1 LTAGY
6 NFYILGNMDAMRAVT
21 AMGAL
26 AQESRLAIFRA
37 LVQAGPAGLP
47 AGTIGDRLALPWAT
61 LSFHLK
67 ELKQAGLA
75 QCRREGR
82 SIIYSAD
89 YAATAAL
96 VAYLTENCCRESQA
110 PCCAPAPK
118 ESARRIAHEKTARS
132 RVRV

>member
-1 LTAGY
+1 
-6 NFYILGNMDAMRAVT
+6 MDAMRAVT
-21 AMGAL
+21 VMNAL

-37 LVQAGPAGLP
+37 LVQAGPGGLP
-47 AGTIGDRLALPWAT
+47 AGTIGDRLELPWAT

-89 YAATAAL
+89 YAAMAAL
-96 VAYLTENCCRESQA
+96 LAYLTENCCRESQA
-110 PCCAPAPK
+110 PCCAPAPRK
-118 ESARRIAHEKTARS
+118 SARRIVHEKAARS